1 MKSGMLVIFAVVLG
15 SIERRRDL
23 AQAIKPVILVLD
35 RKLIERVEPVRP
47 LKVMPDVGQ
56 AAMGLPIVEDY
67 LRRTV
72 AAIEQDQPRI
82 HGNVLLQCFGQALL
96 EIHSTDIADQ

>member
-1 MKSGMLVIFAVVLG
+1 
-15 SIERRRDL
+15 
-23 AQAIKPVILVLD
+23 
-35 RKLIERVEPVRP
+35 
-47 LKVMPDVGQ
+47 MPDVGQ